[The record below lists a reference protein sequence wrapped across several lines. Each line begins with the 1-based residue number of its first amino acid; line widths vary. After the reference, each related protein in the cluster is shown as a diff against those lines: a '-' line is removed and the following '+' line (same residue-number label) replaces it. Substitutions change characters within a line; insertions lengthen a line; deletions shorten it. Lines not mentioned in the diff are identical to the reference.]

1 MADVIFMLYILKTW
15 YTMPPT
21 LPVLFTFFAFLALGV
36 YAALGLKNKRS
47 VLFLALGLVVLYLL
61 CTPVSL
67 NDLFGIGVYST
78 FVGGVASL
86 VLLGCILGFAARSLR
101 RKKGRISKKT
111 SAIGGS
117 FFMQ

>member
-1 MADVIFMLYILKTW
+1 MAEVIFMLYILKTW

-67 NDLFGIGVYST
+67 NDLFG
-78 FVGGVASL
+78 VASL

-101 RKKGRISKKT
+101 RKK
-111 SAIGGS
+111 
-117 FFMQ
+117 

>member
-1 MADVIFMLYILKTW
+1 MAEVIFMLYILKNW

-101 RKKGRISKKT
+101 RKK
-111 SAIGGS
+111 
-117 FFMQ
+117 